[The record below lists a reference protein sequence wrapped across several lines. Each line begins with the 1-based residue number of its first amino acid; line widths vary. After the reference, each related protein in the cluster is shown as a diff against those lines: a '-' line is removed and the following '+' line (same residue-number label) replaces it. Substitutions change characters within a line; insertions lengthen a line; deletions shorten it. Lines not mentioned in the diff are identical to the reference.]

1 MHADQ
6 GRLLRT
12 TFTVNAIAT
21 GATGLGFL
29 AAGHVQGPVFGL
41 APAVLWVLGAGFVAF
56 AVHLAAVLRGPSITR
71 GQALYFALADSVY
84 VAASVV
90 AVMDFPHLMSGMGR
104 LVFAGLADV
113 VAVFAIAEFVGWR
126 RLSAPRPA
134 TA

>member
-1 MHADQ
+1 MHADP

-12 TFTVNAIAT
+12 TFTINAVAT

-29 AAGHVQGPVFGL
+29 AAGHVLGPLFGL
-41 APAVLWVLGAGFVAF
+41 APMVLWVLGAAFVAF
-56 AVHLAAVLRGPSITR
+56 ALHLAAVLRGPSIGR
-71 GQALYFALADSVY
+71 GTALYFALADSLY

-90 AVMDFPHLMSGMGR
+90 AVMDFPHLMSGVGR

-113 VAVFAIAEFVGWR
+113 VAVFAIAEFVGYR
-126 RLSAPRPA
+126 RLSSPRTL